1 LILLPFESNGY
12 LFTLFHGTNKQI
24 LSHVLQL
31 IAAVIHTTVLH
42 WFSGDHH
49 VPEEHTCHVLRSWGQ
64 FISCSMVA
72 RQFVVLKTGGF
83 AFCEGVAKLGK
94 QSRIELNL
102 EFSLVQTCDATN
114 VSI

>member
-1 LILLPFESNGY
+1 MDIY
-12 LFTLFHGTNKQI
+12 LHRFTAPTNKFYHMSCN
-24 LSHVLQL
+24 LSGF
-31 IAAVIHTTVLH
+31 AAVIHTTVLH